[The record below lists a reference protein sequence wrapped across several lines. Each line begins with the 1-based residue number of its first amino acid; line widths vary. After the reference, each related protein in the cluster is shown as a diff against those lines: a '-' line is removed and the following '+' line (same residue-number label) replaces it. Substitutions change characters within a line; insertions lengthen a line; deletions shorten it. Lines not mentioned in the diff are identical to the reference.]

1 MELSS
6 ALPRDYW
13 THLPHH
19 VAEGSLWLR
28 IAFIALSVFAS
39 ATVVLAS
46 GEAPPVKAA
55 AWALASAAATYFAFR
70 RCCMLMGREEAAIDA
85 QTQRARA

>member
-19 VAEGSLWLR
+19 VVEGSVWLR

-39 ATVVLAS
+39 ASVVLAN
-46 GEAPPVKAA
+46 GDAPPMKAA
-55 AWALASAAATYFAFR
+55 AWAVVSAAATYFAFR
-70 RCCMLMGREEAAIDA
+70 RCCTLFSREEAAIDGE
-85 QTQRARA
+85 TQLARD